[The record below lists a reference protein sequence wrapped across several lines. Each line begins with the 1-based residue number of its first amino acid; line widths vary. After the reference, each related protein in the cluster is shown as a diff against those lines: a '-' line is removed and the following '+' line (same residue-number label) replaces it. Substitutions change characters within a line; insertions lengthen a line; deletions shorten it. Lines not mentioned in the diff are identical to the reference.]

1 MENRAR
7 NTFVLLTIVFAFALQ
22 CISAA
27 DSISPSTSPASVN
40 PASVSP
46 ASVNPAQVNPA
57 HVDMSTDHTE
67 NIAKTAPHV
76 SNNDSSTQLINI
88 EVYYEALCKDSVNF
102 VSKELLP
109 VYNKLNKFINVTFI
123 PFAQGNITVN
133 TDKTV
138 NVTCRRDGECNAD
151 KVHACGINKIKES
164 EKLIKFVNC
173 SLTEGFNSPNKT
185 IPIDVCGKNSSL
197 DNNTITDITEC
208 ANNTDTWSTLLQNY
222 KNMSSSA
229 NVTTVPKI
237 LVNKVPEDFT
247 SNSLMKAVCKKIN
260 DKDLPEECK
269 SIVSGSDNLVVGVLP
284 IIIGAFYIIK
294 MI

>member
-1 MENRAR
+1 MN
-7 NTFVLLTIVFAFALQ
+7 
-22 CISAA
+22 
-27 DSISPSTSPASVN
+27 
-40 PASVSP
+40 
-46 ASVNPAQVNPA
+46 
-57 HVDMSTDHTE
+57 
-67 NIAKTAPHV
+67 
-76 SNNDSSTQLINI
+76 TQLINI

-109 VYNKLNKFINVTFI
+109 VYNKLNKFINVTLI
-123 PFAQGNITVN
+123 PFAQGNITIN

-185 IPIDVCGKNSSL
+185 IPIEVCGKNSSI

-208 ANNTDTWSTLLQNY
+208 ANNTETWSTLLQNY

-247 SNSLMKAVCKKIN
+247 SINLMKVVCKKIN